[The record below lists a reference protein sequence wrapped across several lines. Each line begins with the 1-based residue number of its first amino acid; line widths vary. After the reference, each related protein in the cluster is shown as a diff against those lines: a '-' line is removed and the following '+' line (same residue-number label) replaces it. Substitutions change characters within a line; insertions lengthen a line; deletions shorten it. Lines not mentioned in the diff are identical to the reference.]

1 MSVSNN
7 STFANGT
14 DPPLQQYEET
24 TGLRVFRFAFFSL
37 IILASLI
44 GNSMVCYAVWSIP
57 YRKPLSYYLVAN
69 MAIAEI
75 LNSVCLSVIFVNRQ
89 NRELVVRAKCILNPP
104 QVLAILVVTYSLA
117 VIAFYRYRVMAEPNP
132 RGPSTKVKL
141 LTILGVWLVSIA
153 ISLPLFIG
161 LRYQDGECKELP
173 VASNDIYVLTRFIL
187 NYALPY
193 VIMLAS

>member
-69 MAIAEI
+69 MAFAEI
-75 LNSVCLSVIFVNRQ
+75 LSSVCLSSD
-89 NRELVVRAKCILNPP
+89 
-104 QVLAILVVTYSLA
+104 TS
-117 VIAFYRYRVMAEPNP
+117 EP
-132 RGPSTKVKL
+132 GK
-141 LTILGVWLVSIA
+141 
-153 ISLPLFIG
+153 IG
-161 LRYQDGECKELP
+161 
-173 VASNDIYVLTRFIL
+173 N
-187 NYALPY
+187 
-193 VIMLAS
+193 